1 MRVIIAEKKNMA
13 EDIGHALSGQVQQR
27 GGYFDCGTFVAT
39 WCSGH
44 LLEQLNPEDY
54 DERYKRWTL
63 DALPIIPQPFK
74 MRPKAGSGPY
84 AGMAAKQIAAIRGL
98 VGQATEIIHAGD
110 PGREGQMIVDEVLEW
125 VGNRAPVRRLW
136 LHAQTPDGIKE
147 AFKRLKPNTHY
158 ANLFHAA
165 RCRAEADWIVGMN
178 CTRGWTLLWRQKGH
192 QGVANV
198 GRVKTPTLGLVVERD
213 LLIEHFKP
221 VPYHTIEAQVQHK
234 NGTFTATW
242 VKPDHAGPP
251 AFDADGRLIDRQA
264 AQRIAAALKGR
275 DGVISRADKTR
286 KKQTAPLLPSLGI
299 LQRLASK
306 FGYSP
311 EATLAAAQDLYD
323 KYKLTTYPRTD
334 CTFAPLSEWA
344 KAPSILSMLQ
354 GAAGNLLPWKT
365 TDAKRKS
372 AAWNDAKLGEHF
384 AIIPT
389 GRQVDLDTLP
399 TRERE
404 IFQIVMRLY
413 AAQFMPDYEYLST
426 IIEVKVQEHLLRAA
440 GAVPVVQGWKAALGD
455 QLEDEKEAARAKKA
469 QEQKLP
475 DCAVKDPARCD
486 SAAILDKKTSPPPPF
501 TADTLLEAMENA
513 HRYVHNPNIKAKLK
527 QVEGIGTPATR
538 AGIIQSLVTGG
549 FIDERKSGKSLQYR
563 STDKGR
569 ALIAAL
575 PSTLKQVDFTALL
588 EGKLEDVATGAMTP
602 QVFRDDMRKFID
614 RIVLRMRDGTALAEI
629 GQAPPTPIAA
639 PAKGARKTGGTT
651 GLVRSKPTSAP
662 RKRATSTKGTA
673 PQKTKKA
680 PVKGASKSTDWF

>member
-1 MRVIIAEKKNMA
+1 M
-13 EDIGHALSGQVQQR
+13 Q
-27 GGYFDCGTFVAT
+27 
-39 WCSGH
+39 
-44 LLEQLNPEDY
+44 
-54 DERYKRWTL
+54 
-63 DALPIIPQPFK
+63 
-74 MRPKAGSGPY
+74 PKAGVAPY

-125 VGNRAPVRRLW
+125 VNNRAPVRRLW

-147 AFKRLKPNTHY
+147 AFARLKPNTDY

-213 LLIEHFKP
+213 LLIENFQP
-221 VPYHTIEAQVQHK
+221 VPYHTIEAQVEHK
-234 NGTFTATW
+234 NGAFTATW
-242 VKPDHAGPP
+242 VKPDNAGPP

-264 AQRIAAALKGR
+264 AQRIASALKGQN
-275 DGVISRADKTR
+275 GVISRADKTR
-286 KKQTAPLLPSLGI
+286 KKQAPPLLPSLGI

-334 CTFAPLSEWA
+334 CTFAPVSEWA
-344 KAPSILSMLQ
+344 KAPGILSMLQ
-354 GAAGNLLPWKT
+354 GVAGNLLPWKT

-389 GRQVDLDTLP
+389 GKKVDLDALP
-399 TRERE
+399 KRERE

-475 DCAVKDPARCD
+475 DCAVKDPARCS
-486 SAAILDKKTSPPPPF
+486 SAAVLDKKTAPPPPF
-501 TADTLLEAMENA
+501 TADSLLEAMENA
-513 HRYVHNPNIKAKLK
+513 HRYVQNPNIKAKLK

-538 AGIIQSLVTGG
+538 AGIIQSLVKGE
-549 FIDERKSGKSLQYR
+549 FSNERNFGKSLQYH
-563 STDKGR
+563 STDKGK

-575 PSTLKQVDFTALL
+575 PSTLKHVDFTALL
-588 EGKLEDVATGAMTP
+588 EGKLEDVASGSMTA
-602 QVFRDDMRKFID
+602 QDFRDDMRKFID

-629 GQAPPTPIAA
+629 GQAAPAAPAA
-639 PAKGARKTGGTT
+639 PAKSTRKTGGTP
-651 GLVRSKPTSAP
+651 GSAP
-662 RKRATSTKGTA
+662 RKRASPATVS
-673 PQKTKKA
+673 PPRKTKKA
-680 PVKGASKSTDWF
+680 PAKGASKSTGWF